1 VAQYSSKNHMTPENL
16 SIVFGP
22 TLMRSV
28 NPDQVLALTNTQ
40 KERKIV
46 EAIIANHAAVFDK

>member
-1 VAQYSSKNHMTPENL
+1 MTHENL

-28 NPDQVLALTNTQ
+28 NPDQVLALKNTH
-40 KERKIV
+40 KEQKIV
-46 EAIIANHAAVFDK
+46 EAIISNYSLIFDK